1 MTARERFRAILRH
14 EPVDRLP
21 YSFGGPRASTFAAW
35 RRQGLTDDFLRDFY
49 SLCGYDGG
57 MGIGKFYT
65 GPLPPFEERV
75 ISEEGNLRTW
85 IDSWGVTRLDAIRQ
99 PTEGFATRKYIEF
112 PVKSPADF
120 EAMKQRFDPHTPER
134 VFPIA
139 DAPPTINP
147 DGYRHNFPGGTH
159 WRDLVDACNSTDVPV
174 SFAIP
179 SMYWTARD
187 LCGFE
192 GLSMMFCDQPS
203 LVHEMFEYWTWFL
216 IELLGECLSNL
227 KCDMV
232 ILSEDMA
239 YKAKAMISPAMTRQF
254 IKPSWD
260 RWAAQG
266 RAAGVPIIDVD
277 SDGFIGELIP
287 LWIESGVNVCDPVEV
302 AAHNDI
308 NDFRRQFGH
317 RMGYVGGVDK
327 RAMAKGGQVIREEL
341 ARLEPV
347 IRDGGFIPG
356 CDHGVPSDISW
367 PDFLDYS
374 RLLAQLTGWL

>member
-1 MTARERFRAILRH
+1 MNARQRYVEALTFGH
-14 EPVDRLP
+14 PDRIP
-21 YSFGGPRASTFAAW
+21 FSPGGPRESTLKRWHGEGLPEGVPW
-35 RRQGLTDDFLRDFY
+35 RRFLLETLGFDDAPARPHVALGVDFR
-49 SLCGYDGG
+49 
-57 MGIGKFYT
+57 MI
-65 GPLPPFEERV
+65 PQFEEKILEHRESHYIV
-75 ISEEGNLRTW
+75 QDWKGNICEISDQFEPRYLREA
-85 IDSWGVTRLDAIRQ
+85 IDFVTRRWLKCPVENRDDWEQMKTRYRLDSPGR
-99 PTEGFATRKYIEF
+99 F
-112 PVKSPADF
+112 PADL
-120 EAMKQRFDPHTPER
+120 AER
-134 VFPIA
+134 
-139 DAPPTINP
+139 
-147 DGYRHNFPGGTH
+147 GKKLGE
-159 WRDLVDACNSTDVPV
+159 RDWPLEV
-174 SFAIP
+174 SWAGPFWQ
-179 SMYWTARD
+179 MREW
-187 LCGFE
+187 CGFE
-192 GLSMMFCDQPS
+192 NLCMMMIEDPAMVADMAAF
-203 LVHEMFEYWTWFL
+203 WTEFVSKVL
-216 IELLGECLSNL
+216 ERLLAAVVPDNL
-227 KCDMV
+227 H
-232 ILSEDMA
+232 ISEDMA